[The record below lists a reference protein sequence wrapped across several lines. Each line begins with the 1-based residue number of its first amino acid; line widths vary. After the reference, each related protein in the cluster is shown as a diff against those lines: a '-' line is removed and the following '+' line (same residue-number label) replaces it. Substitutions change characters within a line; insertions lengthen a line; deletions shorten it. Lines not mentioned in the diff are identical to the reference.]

1 MNISMRVCVVSP
13 LYHPTLGG
21 LGRQA
26 QLLSE
31 RSLFVVKDV
40 YAYLLPEYERRVS
53 IRTQLFKNPKDA
65 QVKQYLAVLNRPVY
79 LLVDDAYNDP
89 LMKGV
94 EFDQVPE
101 DSSEEFKLV
110 FQNDKQRVYNIRLNK

>member
-31 RSLFVVKDV
+31 RLAEEGVVALVGHKLISLDKEGKPEIHAQLELQTNSEIARAVARSQKGIISE
-40 YAYLLPEYERRVS
+40 YLLLKSEV
-53 IRTQLFKNPKDA
+53 D
-65 QVKQYLAVLNRPVY
+65 VAV
-79 LLVDDAYNDP
+79 AA
-89 LMKGV
+89 
-94 EFDQVPE
+94 
-101 DSSEEFKLV
+101 EFKEWYDGWRMKTRADPEKKDL
-110 FQNDKQRVYNIRLNK
+110 D